1 MTGAGNDT
9 IVYYDGDDIIG
20 DYAEGKDIIKLKTN
34 HIIETLTLVEGSGAN
49 VQDAVFTLNNGGSIK
64 VKNAV
69 TTLIRNRKPYE
80 VKKKINFITSDD
92 YTIQGAG
99 SDFTLLLKDKNI
111 IGKTELNAA
120 DISPAINKVDGSAI
134 TKKYNLRING
144 NGSIIGG
151 TGNDTLTGEVGDDT
165 FKGGAGADVFIYTGG
180 DDVIADYAA
189 LTVKKTGDKIML
201 AEEQMVTASSLK
213 GSDIILTIGTPET
226 DSIGSVRIVNG
237 KNKEITVNDETLI
250 YGNGTATLKMTNGG
264 QTDISDRSIIT
275 AVDASALTGKNAA
288 EIIGNDKDNM
298 LKGGKG
304 NDTLTGGVGD
314 DTLTGGAGADV
325 FVYSSGDDV
334 IADYAA
340 LTVKKTGDKIMLAEG
355 QMITDIATLKDNDI
369 VLTIGAEGA
378 DSVGSIR
385 IVKGKGKEITVN
397 DETYL
402 FGNGTATLKMSNGG
416 TANILDDKMVV
427 INEIVMAVDAS
438 GSKVATNITG
448 NNEDNILKGGAG
460 SDEIRDNEESDDTLT
475 GGAGNDV
482 FVYNGGND
490 VITDYSPITTKNN
503 GDSISLNKSGQ
514 KVATSSLKGNDVI
527 LTIGD
532 DDNGSVG
539 SIYITKGKNKEITV
553 NDETYVFG
561 NGTATLKMRSGGIAE
576 NISELTKMVDA
587 SASKAAVDVTGN
599 DKGNYLKGGSGADTL
614 TGSSGNDTLTGGAGA
629 DVFIYSS
636 GNDIITDYN
645 AAQKDKIV
653 LTNGTMS
660 YVSIKGNDVIFHI
673 SDESAAEI
681 GQLSVKGNKNKVI
694 TVTDAN
700 GNTTSQKYNKSGA
713 ISKAYEEQL
722 NEEYWFATD
731 NNFTTD
737 EIGSLIAES
746 RSRVINLT
754 EVNVDYTS
762 LNRNTIYQSVLVSNN
777 K

>member
-165 FKGGAGADVFIYTGG
+165 FKGGAGADVFIYTG
-180 DDVIADYAA
+180 
-189 LTVKKTGDKIML
+189 
-201 AEEQMVTASSLK
+201 
-213 GSDIILTIGTPET
+213 
-226 DSIGSVRIVNG
+226 
-237 KNKEITVNDETLI
+237 
-250 YGNGTATLKMTNGG
+250 
-264 QTDISDRSIIT
+264 
-275 AVDASALTGKNAA
+275 
-288 EIIGNDKDNM
+288 
-298 LKGGKG
+298 
-304 NDTLTGGVGD
+304 
-314 DTLTGGAGADV
+314 
-325 FVYSSGDDV
+325 GDDV

-561 NGTATLKMRSGGIAE
+561 NGTATWKMRSSGIAE

-737 EIGSLIAES
+737 EVGSLIAET
-746 RSRVINLT
+746 RSSVIDLT

-762 LNRNTIYQSVLVSNN
+762 LNTKDRAINQATLAAYN
-777 K
+777 KYSIVTNSKNDRT